1 MSVYDSDDEYAGLL
15 WVAEAQAPSAQ
26 TVAAEVPAT
35 SGQTAEAVVSR
46 WKFTPSNGLPFKI
59 RSRPS
64 INKRSNRGSTIQ
76 PNTVFDVCEERVF
89 DQITCLKLADGRGWL
104 FDRSVAC
111 GGTLCVRVKDVET
124 TVGSSAS
131 SSGVVGSVDAADLV
145 GLVDAADLVGSLA
158 SSSGE
163 GGSVDAS
170 GQTAE
175 AVEHVTLTV

>member
-104 FDRSVAC
+104 FDRSY
-111 GGTLCVRVKDVET
+111 GRTLCVRVNDVET
-124 TVGSSAS
+124 TVGSVDAADLVGSLAS

-145 GLVDAADLVGSLA
+145 GSLS
-158 SSSGE
+158 SSSG
-163 GGSVDAS
+163 VRRCDA
-170 GQTAE
+170 
-175 AVEHVTLTV
+175 HL